1 MGKRRGDDKKK
12 KKRYVENSRKTIG
25 FVAKPNCMN
34 SDLITISS
42 LSNVF
47 NLPEFSF
54 VYIMG
59 ITQ

>member
-1 MGKRRGDDKKK
+1 MIQKKK

-34 SDLITISS
+34 SDLITTSS